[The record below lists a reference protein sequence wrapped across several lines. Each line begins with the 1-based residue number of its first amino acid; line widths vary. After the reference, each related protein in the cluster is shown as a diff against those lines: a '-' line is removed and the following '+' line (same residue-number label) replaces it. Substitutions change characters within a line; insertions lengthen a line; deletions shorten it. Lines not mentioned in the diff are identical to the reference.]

1 MYFLIL
7 IGVQFTFK
15 YHYCWRRSCKF
26 RRNGRTWWWWSKTK
40 FSWKNGDSWYCSG
53 TFMIHIY
60 FLSILCV
67 IYKSTDSVRLFS
79 YFLEELYSV
88 NSDSIILSQYKVD
101 LWSYILV
108 ISHYLHQMYWL
119 LLVFVMKFCLLISR

>member
-1 MYFLIL
+1 
-7 IGVQFTFK
+7 
-15 YHYCWRRSCKF
+15 
-26 RRNGRTWWWWSKTK
+26 
-40 FSWKNGDSWYCSG
+40 
-53 TFMIHIY
+53 MIHIY